1 MADFHISN
9 LNIPTTILCLSLLYC
24 KHKSAVGQEIRND
37 KLNLMDLAL
46 LPLTPILGNGKAP
59 IQPIEVN
66 DVAKRILAIAGTTYS
81 LTHSLTQALTHSLY
95 VVTSPSKRLKTVIS
109 SSTRLDIMQKNN
121 NNCVIYDCVGP
132 NIQSFEDLLYKF
144 ARNKNYKFRP
154 VHIGYRGM
162 ERILNVKGIGT
173 SFTI

>member
-24 KHKSAVGQEIRND
+24 KHKSALGQEIRDD

-66 DVAKRILAIAGTTYS
+66 DVATRILAIAGFIHYYPLEHS
-81 LTHSLTQALTHSLY
+81 VIYILTH
-95 VVTSPSKRLKTVIS
+95 
-109 SSTRLDIMQKNN
+109 
-121 NNCVIYDCVGP
+121 
-132 NIQSFEDLLYKF
+132 
-144 ARNKNYKFRP
+144 
-154 VHIGYRGM
+154 
-162 ERILNVKGIGT
+162 
-173 SFTI
+173 